1 MRSELHQL
9 EITSRRISLGASSS
23 GKRCLTLFLL
33 GMMLA
38 VGPLSVAGQA
48 PVQQTRTDDSP
59 SVARYLDPLAGM
71 TADEAV
77 AYALAHN
84 GELLAARKEIEAAE
98 ALVKQAGLR
107 PNPRLDVEGSRQ
119 IN

>member
-1 MRSELHQL
+1 M
-9 EITSRRISLGASSS
+9 GASSP
-23 GKRCLTLFLL
+23 GNGCLTLFLL
-33 GMMLA
+33 GVILA
-38 VGPLSVAGQA
+38 AGPLSVAGQA

-59 SVARYLDPLAGM
+59 SVARYVDKLTGM

-107 PNPRLDVEGSRQ
+107 SNPKLDVDGSRQ
-119 IN
+119 INGKDNSVMATAMLPL